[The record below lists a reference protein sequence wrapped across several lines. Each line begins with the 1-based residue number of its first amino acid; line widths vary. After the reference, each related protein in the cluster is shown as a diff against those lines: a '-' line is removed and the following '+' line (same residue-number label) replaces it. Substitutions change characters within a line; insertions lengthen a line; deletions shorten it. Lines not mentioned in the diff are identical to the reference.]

1 MPTIETNVLPSVQT
15 TSASPWV
22 VGAAGQAAVR
32 AMVRSSRSVGTWAGD
47 TAQQFAALVA
57 DLMGPA
63 VFLAY
68 AMMVWNLTDNLG
80 WTSSFL
86 FSTGPM
92 SNWLIWLGIA
102 VLMNFAAGILKR
114 RTTPKN

>member
-15 TSASPWV
+15 SPASSWA
-22 VGAAGQAAVR
+22 VGAAGQAGLRTIGRAGLAVGGW
-32 AMVRSSRSVGTWAGD
+32 AKGTAH
-47 TAQQFAALVA
+47 QFAALVA

-68 AMMVWNLTDNLG
+68 AMMLWNFSDNFG

-86 FSTGPM
+86 FSSGPM
-92 SNWLIWLGIA
+92 SNWLVWLGVA
-102 VLMNFAAGILKR
+102 VLLNCTSNILKR
-114 RTTPKN
+114 RTTSRH